1 MKDKFKILSNLDL
14 IIACIFFV
22 ILVAVTFF
30 GVIMRYFLSDPLHW
44 TEEVQLGCFL
54 WISFLG
60 AGAAFRYGSHV
71 SIEIVYDM
79 LPKKYQLILSVVNYV
94 FMTLLFVYLSVL
106 SFELVQIMF
115 NLNKATYILQ
125 IPTGF
130 INMVVPISCVIMIV
144 SSSVQA
150 YREIAAKRI
159 EIKG

>member
-1 MKDKFKILSNLDL
+1 
-14 IIACIFFV
+14 
-22 ILVAVTFF
+22 
-30 GVIMRYFLSDPLHW
+30 
-44 TEEVQLGCFL
+44 
-54 WISFLG
+54 
-60 AGAAFRYGSHV
+60 
-71 SIEIVYDM
+71 M

-94 FMTLLFVYLSVL
+94 LMTLLFVYLSVL

-159 EIKG
+159 EIKE

>member
-1 MKDKFKILSNLDL
+1 M
-14 IIACIFFV
+14 
-22 ILVAVTFF
+22 
-30 GVIMRYFLSDPLHW
+30 
-44 TEEVQLGCFL
+44 
-54 WISFLG
+54 
-60 AGAAFRYGSHV
+60 

-94 FMTLLFVYLSVL
+94 LMTLLFVYLSVL